1 MVTYLVAYAATAIVF
16 FAVDFVWLSKV
27 STSFYRSR
35 LGDVLLDQPNLMI
48 AGLFYLFYVGGI
60 VYFAVVP
67 ALADGGWSKALIA
80 GLILG
85 FVAYGTYDLTN
96 LSTLRGWSWQVS
108 AVDLAWGTVLTGTAA
123 VAGFLMTQYFL
134 RG

>member
-1 MVTYLVAYAATAIVF
+1 MVSHLVAYATTAVVF

-27 STSFYRSR
+27 STSFYRTR
-35 LGDVLLDQPNLMI
+35 LGDVLLDQPNLLI

-60 VYFAVVP
+60 VYFAVAP

-96 LSTLRGWSWQVS
+96 LSTLRGWSWSVS
-108 AVDLAWGTVLTGTAA
+108 MVDLAWGTVLTGTAA
-123 VAGFLMTQYFL
+123 VSGYFL
-134 RG
+134 THYALR

>member
-1 MVTYLVAYAATAIVF
+1 MISHLVAYAATAIVF

-27 STSFYRSR
+27 STSFYRTR
-35 LGDVLLDQPNLMI
+35 LGDALLDQPNLLI

-60 VYFAVVP
+60 VYFAVAP
-67 ALADGGWSKALIA
+67 ALVDGGWSKALIA

-96 LSTLRGWSWQVS
+96 LSTLRGWSWSVTL
-108 AVDLAWGTVLTGTAA
+108 VDLAWGTVLTGAAA
-123 VAGFLMTQYFL
+123 VSGYFL
-134 RG
+134 TQLFLR

>member
-1 MVTYLVAYAATAIVF
+1 MVSHLVAYATTAVVF

-27 STSFYRSR
+27 STSFYRTR
-35 LGDVLLDQPNLMI
+35 LGDVLLDQPNLLI

-60 VYFAVVP
+60 VYFAVAP
-67 ALADGGWSKALIA
+67 ALADGAWSKALIA

-96 LSTLRGWSWQVS
+96 LSTLRGWSWSVS
-108 AVDLAWGTVLTGTAA
+108 MVDLAWGTVLTGTAA
-123 VAGFLMTQYFL
+123 VSGYFL
-134 RG
+134 TQFALR